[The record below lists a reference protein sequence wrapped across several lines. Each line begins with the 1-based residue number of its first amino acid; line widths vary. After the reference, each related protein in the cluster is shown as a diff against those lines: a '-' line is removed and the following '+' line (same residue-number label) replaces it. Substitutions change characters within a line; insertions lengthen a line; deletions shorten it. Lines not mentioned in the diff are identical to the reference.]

1 MHCGKGVRMLLIISW
16 KVSLWGGGWGV
27 RVAGFFFGGVGGGGG
42 WEGRGGEVGTGRCVC
57 RLGCL
62 RCLFC
67 GGRDRSLGCLSGE
80 VRLEGGGGGRGGE
93 YHPVIC

>member
-1 MHCGKGVRMLLIISW
+1 M
-16 KVSLWGGGWGV
+16 
-27 RVAGFFFGGVGGGGG
+27 
-42 WEGRGGEVGTGRCVC
+42 GTGRCVC